1 MITKNKLHD
10 LSSFDWQD
18 SIYDNIIDIRQL
30 ITSSVQSNGDT
41 LFLKP
46 FEKEITEMS
55 FNGIF
60 IWACGFET
68 FLNENKIKMG
78 DRVAVMFHNSSLMVL
93 LFLSTLFSGR
103 VFVPINPYSSSNE
116 VDYIINTSKVNL
128 FLFDN
133 IFKQFNKPI
142 YSRLKKIS
150 VKEHVAFID
159 RIKTMGK
166 NKSDIDPLDENPIA
180 QIVYTSG
187 TTGKPKGVVLSHKN
201 LLADSFGLGKTFN
214 FNKSDNF
221 LTIAPLFHNSG
232 QILTT
237 LAPLWCGSNTT
248 AVRSD
253 MGLINFWNYVDRF
266 KINWSLGMA
275 AHVNFLI
282 ESDSHPL
289 EKTLKGFFCGGS
301 KLDLDN
307 QEIFEKRFKI
317 PVFTNYGLTETTS
330 IATCRMPDDQTFSI
344 GSVGKSLPINKIKIV
359 NEKQNKIFNQRVGE
373 IMIKGDNLFQG
384 YFKDPK
390 LTSNKIKDGW
400 FNTGDLGYF
409 DINNNLFIVDR
420 IDNMIIVGGENVYP
434 IEVESILS
442 KIKEISEGLLLSR
455 PHKILGNELVLVFK
469 LRKGASENV
478 KEWSKIIQ
486 KNVSAFKVPKVFVN
500 INLLEEKEIPK
511 SPNGKVLRGK
521 TKELL
526 VTYFNKLS

>member
-1 MITKNKLHD
+1 
-10 LSSFDWQD
+10 
-18 SIYDNIIDIRQL
+18 
-30 ITSSVQSNGDT
+30 
-41 LFLKP
+41 
-46 FEKEITEMS
+46 
-55 FNGIF
+55 
-60 IWACGFET
+60 
-68 FLNENKIKMG
+68 
-78 DRVAVMFHNSSLMVL
+78 
-93 LFLSTLFSGR
+93 
-103 VFVPINPYSSSNE
+103 
-116 VDYIINTSKVNL
+116 
-128 FLFDN
+128 
-133 IFKQFNKPI
+133 
-142 YSRLKKIS
+142 
-150 VKEHVAFID
+150 
-159 RIKTMGK
+159 
-166 NKSDIDPLDENPIA
+166 
-180 QIVYTSG
+180 
-187 TTGKPKGVVLSHKN
+187 
-201 LLADSFGLGKTFN
+201 
-214 FNKSDNF
+214 
-221 LTIAPLFHNSG
+221 
-232 QILTT
+232 
-237 LAPLWCGSNTT
+237 
-248 AVRSD
+248 

-521 TKELL
+521 TKGLL